1 MYKPIISAVNPI
13 SIVNAA
19 EVRFKASLLVPL
31 LGFSVAFNPARN
43 YTFPT
48 LKSRQ
53 FACDDG
59 QLQVAALRFRGAA
72 C

>member
-31 LGFSVAFNPARN
+31 LGFSVAFNRARN
-43 YTFPT
+43 YTFPRREDLE
-48 LKSRQ
+48 LK
-53 FACDDG
+53 FG
-59 QLQVAALRFRGAA
+59 QE
-72 C
+72 